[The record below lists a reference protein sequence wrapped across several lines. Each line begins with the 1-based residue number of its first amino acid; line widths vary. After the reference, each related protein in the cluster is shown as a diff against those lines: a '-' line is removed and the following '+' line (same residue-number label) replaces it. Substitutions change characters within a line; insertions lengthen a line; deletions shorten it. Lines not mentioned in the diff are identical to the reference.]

1 MLRSYFK
8 IAFRNL
14 IKNKGYTFINIAGLA
29 AGMAVALLIGLW
41 IWDELTFD
49 RYHKNY
55 DRIAQVWQ
63 NNLYN
68 GVRQSQMANPY
79 VMAEEIRNNF
89 GGDFKYVIQSSW
101 NFGRILTVGDKK
113 FNKAGMYWEPEVID
127 MLSINLLKGDPELA
141 LKEPYSIL
149 LSESVAKAFFGDSNP
164 MGQTMRIN
172 NKNDVKVTGVF
183 EDLPHNSH
191 FRDAT
196 FIMPWSLYLIEN
208 EWIKT
213 MDDPWDSNFT
223 QTWAQLAEHGV
234 FDQVS
239 ARIINVKYNKLA
251 SEDDRKYKPEVFL
264 HPMSK
269 WHLYS
274 DFKEGKNVG
283 GRIDFVWMFGI
294 IGVFV
299 LLLACI
305 NFMNLSTARSEKR
318 AKEVGIRKSIGS
330 VRSQLI
336 SQFFCESIVV
346 ALLAFVVALG
356 LVYLALPQFNQVADK
371 RLVVLWDNP
380 QFWLAGIGF
389 SLITGI
395 VAGSYPALY
404 LSSFQPVRVLKGTFR
419 VGRLAS
425 IPRQVL
431 VVLQF
436 TVSVTL
442 IIGTIVVFRQIE
454 FAKDRPIGY
463 DRSGLINVYLP
474 TEEIHN
480 HFEAVRNELKSQ
492 NAIIEMTEAG
502 SPTTQVWNSNGGFT
516 WQGKDPALAVDF
528 PNNGVTHEFGK
539 TVGWQFKNGRDFSR
553 DFASDSLAF
562 VINESAEKFLG
573 FENAVGEILTWNEQP
588 YTIIG
593 VIKDMIIESPYAPVR
608 PSLWHIARHDNN
620 GVAILKL
627 NPEMGAHEA
636 VEKVKTVFS
645 KYNPASPFTHEF
657 VDVEYARKFSDEER
671 IGKLASFFAL
681 LAIFISCLGIS
692 GLASFVAEQRTKE
705 IGVRKVMGASVVNLW
720 GMLSKDFLRL
730 VLFSLLV
737 AMPTAWYLMRNWL
750 EKYEY
755 RSTMAWWIFVAAG
768 LGALAITLLTVSY
781 QSIKAAVANPVKSL
795 RSE

>member
-183 EDLPHNSH
+183 EDLPHSSH

-223 QTWAQLAEHGV
+223 QTWAQLAEHAD

-274 DFKEGKNVG
+274 DFK
-283 GRIDFVWMFGI
+283 
-294 IGVFV
+294 
-299 LLLACI
+299 
-305 NFMNLSTARSEKR
+305 
-318 AKEVGIRKSIGS
+318 
-330 VRSQLI
+330 
-336 SQFFCESIVV
+336 
-346 ALLAFVVALG
+346 
-356 LVYLALPQFNQVADK
+356 
-371 RLVVLWDNP
+371 
-380 QFWLAGIGF
+380 
-389 SLITGI
+389 
-395 VAGSYPALY
+395 
-404 LSSFQPVRVLKGTFR
+404 
-419 VGRLAS
+419 
-425 IPRQVL
+425 
-431 VVLQF
+431 
-436 TVSVTL
+436 
-442 IIGTIVVFRQIE
+442 
-454 FAKDRPIGY
+454 
-463 DRSGLINVYLP
+463 
-474 TEEIHN
+474 
-480 HFEAVRNELKSQ
+480 
-492 NAIIEMTEAG
+492 
-502 SPTTQVWNSNGGFT
+502 
-516 WQGKDPALAVDF
+516 
-528 PNNGVTHEFGK
+528 
-539 TVGWQFKNGRDFSR
+539 
-553 DFASDSLAF
+553 
-562 VINESAEKFLG
+562 
-573 FENAVGEILTWNEQP
+573 
-588 YTIIG
+588 
-593 VIKDMIIESPYAPVR
+593 
-608 PSLWHIARHDNN
+608 
-620 GVAILKL
+620 
-627 NPEMGAHEA
+627 
-636 VEKVKTVFS
+636 
-645 KYNPASPFTHEF
+645 
-657 VDVEYARKFSDEER
+657 
-671 IGKLASFFAL
+671 
-681 LAIFISCLGIS
+681 
-692 GLASFVAEQRTKE
+692 
-705 IGVRKVMGASVVNLW
+705 
-720 GMLSKDFLRL
+720 
-730 VLFSLLV
+730 
-737 AMPTAWYLMRNWL
+737 
-750 EKYEY
+750 
-755 RSTMAWWIFVAAG
+755 
-768 LGALAITLLTVSY
+768 
-781 QSIKAAVANPVKSL
+781 
-795 RSE
+795 

>member
-1 MLRSYFK
+1 MLQSYFK

-14 IKNKGYTFINIAGLA
+14 LKNKGYTFINIAGLA
-29 AGMAVALLIGLW
+29 TGMAVALLIGLW
-41 IWDELTFD
+41 IWDELTFN

-55 DRIAQVWQ
+55 DRVAQVWQ
-63 NNLYN
+63 NNVYN
-68 GVRQSQMANPY
+68 GVKQSQVSNPY

-127 MLSINLLKGDPELA
+127 MLSINLLRGDPEFA

-149 LSESVAKAFFGDSNP
+149 LSESVATAFFGDANP
-164 MGQTMRIN
+164 IGQMMRIN
-172 NKNDVKVTGVF
+172 NKHDVKITGVY
-183 EDLPHNSH
+183 EDFPHNSQ
-191 FRDAT
+191 FRETT
-196 FIMPWSLYLIEN
+196 FIMPWSLYIIDN
-208 EWIKT
+208 DWIKT

-223 QTWAQLAEHGV
+223 QTWAQLNDNADFE
-234 FDQVS
+234 QVS
-239 ARIINVKYNKLA
+239 AKIINVKYNKLRT
-251 SEDDRKYKPEVFL
+251 DNDRNYKPEVFL
-264 HPMSK
+264 HPMSE

-274 DFKEGKNVG
+274 DFKEGRNVG
-283 GRIDFVWMFGI
+283 GRIEFVWMFGI

-330 VRSQLI
+330 VRFQLI

-346 ALLAFVVALG
+346 ALLAFVVAIG

-371 RLVVLWDNP
+371 KLSLLWDSP
-380 QFWLAGIGF
+380 QFWLLGFGF
-389 SLITGI
+389 SLITGL

-442 IIGTIVVFRQIE
+442 IIGTIVVFHQIE
-454 FAKDRPIGY
+454 FAKDRPLGY
-463 DRSGLINVYLP
+463 DRNGLINVYLQ
-474 TEEIHN
+474 TGDIHN

-492 NAIIEMTEAG
+492 NAIVEMTEAG

-528 PNNGVTHEFGK
+528 PNNGVSHEFGK
-539 TVGWQFKNGRDFSR
+539 TVGWQFKSGRDFSR
-553 DFASDSLAF
+553 EFASDSNAF

-573 FENAVGEILTWNEQP
+573 FENAVGETLTWNERP

-593 VIKDMIIESPYAPVR
+593 VIKDMIIESPYEPVR
-608 PSLWHIARHDNN
+608 PSLWHIDRNDNISL
-620 GVAILKL
+620 AILKL
-627 NPEMGAHEA
+627 NPDIGVRESI
-636 VEKVKTVFS
+636 EKVKTVFD
-645 KYNPASPFTHEF
+645 KYSPASPFSHEF

-681 LAIFISCLGIS
+681 LAVFISCLGIS

-730 VLFSLLV
+730 VVFSLLV
-737 AMPTAWYLMRNWL
+737 AMPTSWYLMTYWL
-750 EKYEY
+750 QKYQY
-755 RSTMAWWIFVAAG
+755 RSTLAWWIFADAG
-768 LGALAITLLTVSY
+768 AGALVITLLTVSY
-781 QSIKAAVANPVKSL
+781 QSIKAALANPVNSL

>member
-183 EDLPHNSH
+183 EDLPHSSH

-223 QTWAQLAEHGV
+223 QTWAQLAEHAD

-239 ARIINVKYNKLA
+239 AKIINVKYNKLA

-283 GRIDFVWMFGI
+283 GRIEFVWMFGI

-330 VRSQLI
+330 VRSQLV

-573 FENAVGEILTWNEQP
+573 FENAVGETLTWNEQP

-636 VEKVKTVFS
+636 VEKVKTIFN

-720 GMLSKDFLRL
+720 SMLSKDFLRL